1 MSKLV
6 VDTNVLLSS
15 FISTGPPRLLMNRIR
30 NGVDL
35 LCISPPILEEYVMV
49 LQRAG
54 IAEDLLTSLFSLFQ
68 GTDYAVLVHP
78 SRHVDVIREDL
89 SDNMFL
95 ECAIAAGV
103 DYLISGDRHLKRL
116 KSFQGIEIITPREY
130 LSRLREG

>member
-15 FISTGPPRLLMNRIR
+15 FIGAGPPRLIVNRIR
-30 NGVDL
+30 DKLDL
-35 LCISPPILEEYVMV
+35 LCVSPPILEEYLMV

-54 IAEDLLTSLFSLFQ
+54 MAEDLLASLFSLFQ
-68 GTDYAVLVHP
+68 DTDHVFLVHP
-78 SRHVDVIREDL
+78 SRHVDVISEDP

-95 ECAIAAGV
+95 ECAIEAEV
-103 DYLISGDRHLKRL
+103 NYLISGDRHLKRL

-130 LSRLREG
+130 LSRLRTE